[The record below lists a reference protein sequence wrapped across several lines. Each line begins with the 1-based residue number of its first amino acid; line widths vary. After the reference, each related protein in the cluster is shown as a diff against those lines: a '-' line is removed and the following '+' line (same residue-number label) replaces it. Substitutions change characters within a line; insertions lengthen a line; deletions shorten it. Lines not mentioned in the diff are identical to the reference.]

1 MITQVSNWTVRKSRK
16 AVTASE
22 GKAESVKCNREAGL
36 KTNLRIGEDMGR
48 NDFIRTKGLAGV
60 DEGG

>member
-1 MITQVSNWTVRKSRK
+1 M
-16 AVTASE
+16 TASE
-22 GKAESVKCNREAGL
+22 GKAESMKCNREAGL

-48 NDFIRTKGLAGV
+48 NDFVRTKGLAGV